1 MSVKVGVLA
10 IQGAYAKHSDM
21 LKSLGAD
28 VRLVKSSADFESI
41 DKLVIPGGE
50 STTLLNVLAKHSLFD
65 KLRDF
70 CSKKPVFGTCA
81 GSIILSKGPSYLG
94 LIDLTVERNAY
105 GRQLDS
111 FITNLEFDGGSI
123 SGMFIRAP
131 RFVSIGDNVDV
142 LSSYNHSPV
151 LVRQGNVLVSSFH
164 PELTNDA
171 SIHQYF
177 LNM

>member
-1 MSVKVGVLA
+1 MSNKVGVLA
-10 IQGAYAKHSDM
+10 IQGAYSKHSDM

-28 VRLVKSSADFESI
+28 VKLVKSDNDFDNVDRLI
-41 DKLVIPGGE
+41 IPGGE

-65 KLRDF
+65 KLYDF

-81 GSIILSKGPSYLG
+81 GSIILSKGQDYLC

-111 FITNLEFDGGSI
+111 FVTNLEFNDKSV
-123 SGMFIRAP
+123 SGVFIRAP
-131 RFVSIGDNVDV
+131 KFMVVGDNVDV
-142 LSSYNHSPV
+142 LSCYNQSPV
-151 LVRQGNVLVSSFH
+151 LIRQGNILVSSFH
-164 PELTNDA
+164 PELTSDA
-171 SIHQYF
+171 SIHEYF

>member
-1 MSVKVGVLA
+1 MSEKVGVLA

-21 LKSLGAD
+21 IKSLGAD
-28 VRLVKSSADFESI
+28 VKLVKSNNDFDNIERLI
-41 DKLVIPGGE
+41 IPGGE
-50 STTLLNVLAKHSLFD
+50 STTLLKMLAKHLIFD
-65 KLRDF
+65 RLYDF

-81 GSIILSKGPSYLG
+81 GSIILSKGKGYLG
-94 LIDLTVERNAY
+94 LIDLIVERNAY

-111 FITNLEFDGGSI
+111 FFTNLDFDGKSI
-123 SGMFIRAP
+123 SGVFIRAP
-131 RFVSIGDNVDV
+131 KFVTAGDSVDV
-142 LSSYNHSPV
+142 LCSYNQSPV
-151 LVRQGNVLVSSFH
+151 LVRQGNILVSSFH